1 MEIITII
8 TNSICNNYT
17 WVQTR
22 INIPIYLCTNS
33 NKDLYGFNTMENIR
47 EPNDSF
53 SFDSLKLS
61 KPVVSTGGSYFIR
74 FSTNGVPLYIQ
85 PPKCKTKQGF
95 LKTGK
100 RYYTDLLFT
109 HENDEFV
116 RWMENLEATCH
127 NHLFENREKWFEGDM
142 ELHDIENYFTSPMKI
157 YKTGKYYIVRVN
169 IQTNLGVPALTIY
182 DENNDEVGMDT
193 IDDKTDIITILELKG
208 IKCTSTSFQ
217 IDIETKQVLTVKPV
231 ALFTKCVIKAP
242 STGIEPL
249 SSPNIVKDDT
259 INTDIKVPNIEAL
272 THDTNSDNHH
282 VDMLTDFE
290 VPVISDSNDDLVK
303 ENVEINMNIEP
314 DKTRSNESIVTGLSS
329 NDGDGDGNGDDGDGN
344 GIVINTEP
352 LHDNNELEEFTI
364 DLDTLPHEDNITIK
378 KSNDVYY
385 KMYREASRKA
395 KVARDLALSSWL
407 EAKRIKNTYM
417 LEDISDSDE
426 SDLEQEMDFES
437 N

>member
-1 MEIITII
+1 
-8 TNSICNNYT
+8 
-17 WVQTR
+17 
-22 INIPIYLCTNS
+22 
-33 NKDLYGFNTMENIR
+33 MENIHN
-47 EPNDSF
+47 PDDSF
-53 SFDSLKLS
+53 SFDLLKLS

-74 FSTNGVPLYIQ
+74 FTTNGSPLYIQ

-109 HENDEFV
+109 NENDEFV
-116 RWMENLEATCH
+116 RCMENLEATCH

-169 IQTNLGVPALTIY
+169 IQTKLGVPALTIY

-217 IDIETKQVLTVKPV
+217 IDIETKQVLMVKPV

-242 STGIEPL
+242 GIGIASVSGPTD
-249 SSPNIVKDDT
+249 VKDDNEIIT
-259 INTDIKVPNIEAL
+259 YSHTSQPDIINTDINQQNIESL
-272 THDTNSDNHH
+272 NLDTNDDSKN
-282 VDMLTDFE
+282 VDILPDID
-290 VPVISDSNDDLVK
+290 VSGINDSNDDLVK
-303 ENVEINMNIEP
+303 EKCEINMNVE
-314 DKTRSNESIVTGLSS
+314 TEQQHNHESNVSALAG
-329 NDGDGDGNGDDGDGN
+329 NDVDENGVEKDTDN
-344 GIVINTEP
+344 SIVINTGH
-352 LHDNNELEEFTI
+352 LHDNDELEEFTI
-364 DLDTLPHEDNITIK
+364 DLDTLPDEDNITIK

-426 SDLEQEMDFES
+426 SDLEQDMDFES

>member
-1 MEIITII
+1 
-8 TNSICNNYT
+8 
-17 WVQTR
+17 
-22 INIPIYLCTNS
+22 
-33 NKDLYGFNTMENIR
+33 MENIHN
-47 EPNDSF
+47 PDDSF
-53 SFDSLKLS
+53 SFDLLKLS

-74 FSTNGVPLYIQ
+74 FTTNGSPLYIQ

-109 HENDEFV
+109 NENDEFV

-169 IQTNLGVPALTIY
+169 IQTKLGVPALTIY

-217 IDIETKQVLTVKPV
+217 IDIETKQVLMVKPV

-242 STGIEPL
+242 GIGIASVSGPTD
-249 SSPNIVKDDT
+249 VKDDNEIIT
-259 INTDIKVPNIEAL
+259 YSHTSQPDIINTDINQQNIESL
-272 THDTNSDNHH
+272 NLDTNDDSKN
-282 VDMLTDFE
+282 VDILPDID
-290 VPVISDSNDDLVK
+290 VSGINDSNDDLVK
-303 ENVEINMNIEP
+303 EKCEINMNVE
-314 DKTRSNESIVTGLSS
+314 TEQQHNHESNVSALAG
-329 NDGDGDGNGDDGDGN
+329 NDVDENGVEKDTDN
-344 GIVINTEP
+344 SIVINTGH
-352 LHDNNELEEFTI
+352 LHDNDELEEFTI
-364 DLDTLPHEDNITIK
+364 DLDTLPDEDNITIK

-426 SDLEQEMDFES
+426 SDLEQDMDFES